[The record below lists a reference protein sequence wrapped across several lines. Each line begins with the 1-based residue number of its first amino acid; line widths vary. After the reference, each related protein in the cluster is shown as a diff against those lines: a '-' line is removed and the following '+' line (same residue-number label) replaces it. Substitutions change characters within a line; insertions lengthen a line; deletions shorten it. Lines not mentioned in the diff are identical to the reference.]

1 MSWVLPSWALPCEC
15 SQEKGKQLR
24 VHVRA
29 RFYEILWNPR
39 EVRREVMMQKLK
51 RNQGMTI
58 RR

>member
-1 MSWVLPSWALPCEC
+1 MQPRE
-15 SQEKGKQLR
+15 EKQLR

-29 RFYEILWNPR
+29 RSSETLWNPR

-51 RNQGMTI
+51 RNQEVMI